1 MSPHFPGVARETGH
15 GGPWALD
22 SGDEEQLRCRAAGFG
37 FAGKKSLVCTGTDQP
52 ENGTDL
58 LLKRH
63 SMRPAHLA
71 WLTIALSMAG
81 PTPMPMVVAADL
93 ATDRPAGTLEV
104 VATFGDPM
112 PTGVTVSH
120 TARIFVCFPRWGD
133 LVDFTVAEVKRGQV
147 VAYPSS
153 AFNTPEPGHPAD
165 RLISVQSV

>member
-1 MSPHFPGVARETGH
+1 
-15 GGPWALD
+15 
-22 SGDEEQLRCRAAGFG
+22 
-37 FAGKKSLVCTGTDQP
+37 
-52 ENGTDL
+52 
-58 LLKRH
+58 
-63 SMRPAHLA
+63 A

-120 TARIFVCFPRWGD
+120 SARIFVCFPRWGD
-133 LVDFTVAEVKRGQV
+133 LVDFTVAEVKRGQI

-165 RLISVQSV
+165 RLISVQSVVVDPKNRLWLVDTGSVMFGRTSPGGPKLVGRSE